1 MDEPEILRYGALPLV
16 CLILYVV
23 IDKVVVPL
31 VNEWRHG
38 WRHPESGGSD
48 GGNGNGTLATEYRM
62 ARLEQDVHEL
72 RVAVDEARRAT
83 DAEVR
88 DIRVSAQV
96 SQAILKRLERRF
108 DDL

>member
-1 MDEPEILRYGALPLV
+1 MDEHEILRYGALPLV

-48 GGNGNGTLATEYRM
+48 GRHSNGTLASEYRV
-62 ARLEQDVHEL
+62 ARIEQDVHEL

-88 DIRVSAQV
+88 EIRISAQV
-96 SQAILKRLERRF
+96 SQSILKRLERRF
-108 DDL
+108 DDS

>member
-1 MDEPEILRYGALPLV
+1 MDEPDILRYGVLPLV
-16 CLILYVV
+16 CLILYAV

-38 WRHPESGGSD
+38 WRHAESGGSD

-88 DIRVSAQV
+88 EIRISAQV
-96 SQAILKRLERRF
+96 SQSILKRLERRF
-108 DDL
+108 DDS

>member
-1 MDEPEILRYGALPLV
+1 MEDPEILRYGALPLV

-23 IDKVVVPL
+23 IDKVIVPL
-31 VNEWRHG
+31 VNEWRNG
-38 WRHPESGGSD
+38 WRHPENGGSA
-48 GGNGNGTLATEYRM
+48 GGHSNGTLASEYRV
-62 ARLEQDVHEL
+62 ARLEQDLHEL

-96 SQAILKRLERRF
+96 SQEILKRLERRF

>member
-1 MDEPEILRYGALPLV
+1 MEDPEILRYGALPLV
-16 CLILYVV
+16 CLILYVL

-38 WRHPESGGSD
+38 WRHAESGGSE
-48 GGNGNGTLATEYRM
+48 GGNGNGTLAAEYRM

-72 RVAVDEARRAT
+72 RVAVEDARRAT

-88 DIRVSAQV
+88 EIRISAQV
-96 SQAILKRLERRF
+96 SQSILKRLERRF
-108 DDL
+108 DDS